1 MNILLTGFEPFNN
14 RKRNN
19 SWEIVKLFINHSE
32 IDCVEVPVSFTRADK
47 VIIDKLCQK
56 GYDLILMIGETSAS
70 SDKIR
75 LERVALNLMDAS
87 IPDNDNVL
95 ADEIPIDITNLPSIF
110 TNFPIKSIYSNLK
123 REGYPV
129 KLSNSAGTFV
139 CNCLYFKILNYVQKK
154 NLKNKVLFIHVPSST
169 DTVSLDDI
177 QKTVTKLIG
186 LYKQLIHK
194 E

>member
-47 VIIDKLCQK
+47 VIIEKLCQK

-123 REGYPV
+123 RYGYPV
-129 KLSNSAGTFV
+129 SLSNSAGTFV
-139 CNCLYFKILNYVQKK
+139 CNCLYFKILNYVQNK
-154 NLKNKVLFIHVPSST
+154 NLKSKVLFIHVPSST

-177 QKTVTKLIG
+177 QETVNKLIG
-186 LYKQLIHK
+186 LYKQLIQK